1 MKIGPKYKIARRL
14 GAPVFEKTQTQKFAA
29 KMADGAV
36 FKRPKSDYGIGLL
49 EKQKARYSY
58 GVSSGQF
65 TKYVKNALETKGNS
79 TELFLTALE
88 SRLDNVVLRAG
99 LTPTRR
105 AARQMVSHG
114 HINVNGVRV
123 TVPSYTVKVGD
134 VISIRSGSAKK
145 ALFNTL
151 DEKIKTVKLPAWLK
165 VNVDKKEFTVDGV
178 PRIDTTELLFN
189 PNTVLEFFSR

>member
-114 HINVNGVRV
+114 HINVNGTRV
-123 TVPSYTVKVGD
+123 TIPSYTVKVGD
-134 VISIRSGSAKK
+134 VISIRENSAKK
-145 ALFNTL
+145 ALFSTL

-189 PNTVLEFFSR
+189 PHTVLEFFSR